1 MEKDVKEILTE
12 DYPDIE
18 EVLVGFK
25 VKESGS
31 VSEMEEEGSV
41 NGEEKEIVNETEKT
55 AIETEKKIPSESG
68 KEAAN
73 RAENETA
80 NDTKKV
86 L

>member
-41 NGEEKEIVNETEKT
+41 NGEEKEIVN
-55 AIETEKKIPSESG
+55 
-68 KEAAN
+68 
-73 RAENETA
+73 
-80 NDTKKV
+80 
-86 L
+86 

>member
-25 VKESGS
+25 VKESG
-31 VSEMEEEGSV
+31 EEKGSA
-41 NGEEKEIVNETEKT
+41 GETEEKEITNETEKA
-55 AIETEKKIPSESG
+55 AIEAERMIPNESG